1 MFGEPNGWFEIVFK
15 ILVLCVLP
23 SFILVRMVYLDW
35 KESRT
40 QKASPKPDE
49 DMAKHRED

>member
-1 MFGEPNGWFEIVFK
+1 MFGEPNGGFEIVFK

-35 KESRT
+35 KESRS
-40 QKASPKPDE
+40 QRHRQNLDE
-49 DMAKHRED
+49 DVAKHRED